1 MKIAVFG
8 TGNVGQTIAGKL
20 QELGHS
26 VFMGSRTKDNAKMLE
41 FSQGKGVGIQTGT
54 FEEAAEFG
62 DIVFNCTN
70 GQNTLNALKQAGE
83 VRLSNKIL
91 IDLANPLD
99 FSHGMPP
106 LLNPVN
112 TTSLGE
118 QIQSA
123 FPETKVIKTLNTMW
137 CGLMVNPSLVNDGNH
152 QVFMSGNDAET
163 KAQVQEILESF
174 GWKPTCILDLGDIST
189 SRGVEMYL
197 PLWLRIWGAKNN
209 GAFNIQIVS

>member
-41 FSQGKGVGIQTGT
+41 FAQGKGVGIQTGT

-70 GQNTLNALKQAGE
+70 GQNSLNALKQAGE
-83 VRLSNKIL
+83 MRLSNKIL

-106 LLNPVN
+106 SLNPVN

-152 QVFMSGNDAET
+152 QVFMSGNDAEA
-163 KAQVQEILESF
+163 KAQVQEILQSF

-197 PLWLRIWGAKNN
+197 PLWLRIWGAKKN